1 MTQRELRDQIF
12 KVLFEHELTNNDINQ
27 RKLEILESMNT
38 SSSKKIFFEKYIDG
52 VVLNEPK
59 IKEEIKNNI
68 KGWSFLNL
76 GITERVILK
85 MAFYE
90 ILIDEIGEEIAIN
103 EAIELSKIYGDENTK
118 NFINGILADLVRN
131 KE

>member
-12 KVLFEHELTNNDINQ
+12 KLLFEHELTNNDINQ
-27 RKLEILESMNT
+27 RKLEILESMDI
-38 SSSKKIFFEKYIDG
+38 SASKKIFFEKYIDG
-52 VVLNEPK
+52 VVSTEQK
-59 IKEEIKNNI
+59 IKDEIKTKI

-76 GITERVILK
+76 GTTERVILK

-118 NFINGILADLVRN
+118 TFINGILADLVRN

>member
-12 KVLFEHELTNNDINQ
+12 KLLFEYELTNNDINQ
-27 RKLEILESMNT
+27 RKLEILENIDISA
-38 SSSKKIFFEKYIDG
+38 SKKIFFEKYIDG
-52 VVLNEPK
+52 VVSNEQK
-59 IKEEIKNNI
+59 IKDEIKNKI

-76 GITERVILK
+76 GTAERVILK

-118 NFINGILADLVRN
+118 TFINGILADLVRN

>member
-118 NFINGILADLVRN
+118 TFINGILADLVRN

>member
-38 SSSKKIFFEKYIDG
+38 SSSKKIFFEKYVDG

>member
-52 VVLNEPK
+52 VILNESK

>member
-12 KVLFEHELTNNDINQ
+12 KVLFEYELTNNDINQ
-27 RKLEILESMNT
+27 RKIEVLENMDISA
-38 SSSKKIFFEKYIDG
+38 SKRIFFEKYVDG
-52 VVLNEPK
+52 VVLNDQK
-59 IKEEIKNNI
+59 IKEEIKNKI

-76 GITERVILK
+76 GTTEKVILK

-90 ILIDEIGEEIAIN
+90 ILIDGVGEEIAIN
-103 EAIELSKIYGDENTK
+103 EAIELSKVYGDENTK

-131 KE
+131 K

>member
-38 SSSKKIFFEKYIDG
+38 RSSKKIFFEKYIDG
-52 VVLNEPK
+52 VILNEPK

-118 NFINGILADLVRN
+118 TFINGILADLVRN

>member
-27 RKLEILESMNT
+27 RKLEILESINT

>member
-12 KVLFEHELTNNDINQ
+12 KVLFEYELTNNDIHQKKIEVLDNI
-27 RKLEILESMNT
+27 EISA
-38 SSSKKIFFEKYIDG
+38 SKRIFFEKYVDG
-52 VVLNEPK
+52 VVLNDQK
-59 IKEEIKNNI
+59 IKEEIKNKI

-76 GITERVILK
+76 GTAEKVILK

-90 ILIDEIGEEIAIN
+90 ILIDGVGEEIAIN
-103 EAIELSKIYGDENTK
+103 EAIELSKVYGDENTK

-131 KE
+131 K

>member
-12 KVLFEHELTNNDINQ
+12 KLLFEHELTNNDINQ
-27 RKLEILESMNT
+27 RKLEILESMDI
-38 SSSKKIFFEKYIDG
+38 SASKKIFFEKYIDG
-52 VVLNEPK
+52 VVSNEQK
-59 IKEEIKNNI
+59 IKDEIKNKI

-103 EAIELSKIYGDENTK
+103 EAIVLSKIYGDENTK
-118 NFINGILADLVRN
+118 TFINGILADLVRN
-131 KE
+131 K

>member
-12 KVLFEHELTNNDINQ
+12 KLLFEHELTNNDINQ
-27 RKLEILESMNT
+27 RKIEVLENMDISA
-38 SSSKKIFFEKYIDG
+38 SKRIFFEKYVDG
-52 VVLNEPK
+52 VVLNDQK
-59 IKEEIKNNI
+59 IKEEIKNKI

-76 GITERVILK
+76 GTAEKVILK

-90 ILIDEIGEEIAIN
+90 ILIDGVGEEIAIN
-103 EAIELSKIYGDENTK
+103 EAIELSKVYGDENTK

-131 KE
+131 K

>member
-12 KVLFEHELTNNDINQ
+12 KLLFEHELTNNDINQ

-103 EAIELSKIYGDENTK
+103 EAIDLSKIYGDENT
-118 NFINGILADLVRN
+118 NTFINGILADLVRN

>member
-12 KVLFEHELTNNDINQ
+12 KLLFEHELTNNDINQ
-27 RKLEILESMNT
+27 RKLEILESMDI
-38 SSSKKIFFEKYIDG
+38 SASKKIFFEKYIDG
-52 VVLNEPK
+52 VVSNEQK
-59 IKEEIKNNI
+59 IKDEIKNKI

-118 NFINGILADLVRN
+118 TFINGILADLVRN
-131 KE
+131 K

>member
-12 KVLFEHELTNNDINQ
+12 KLLFEHELTNNDINQ
-27 RKLEILESMNT
+27 RKLEILESMDI
-38 SSSKKIFFEKYIDG
+38 SASKKIFFEKYIDG
-52 VVLNEPK
+52 VVSNEQK
-59 IKEEIKNNI
+59 IKDEIKNKI

-103 EAIELSKIYGDENTK
+103 DAIELSKIYGDENTK
-118 NFINGILADLVRN
+118 TFINGILADLVRN
-131 KE
+131 K

>member
-12 KVLFEHELTNNDINQ
+12 KLLFEHELTNNDINQ
-27 RKLEILESMNT
+27 RKLEILESMDI
-38 SSSKKIFFEKYIDG
+38 SASKKIFFEKYIDG

-118 NFINGILADLVRN
+118 TFINGILADLVRN

>member
-1 MTQRELRDQIF
+1 M
-12 KVLFEHELTNNDINQ
+12 DI
-27 RKLEILESMNT
+27 SA
-38 SSSKKIFFEKYIDG
+38 SKKIFFEKYIDG
-52 VVLNEPK
+52 VVSNEQK
-59 IKEEIKNNI
+59 IKDEIKNKI

-76 GITERVILK
+76 GTTERVILK

-118 NFINGILADLVRN
+118 TFINGILADLVRN

>member
-12 KVLFEHELTNNDINQ
+12 KLLFEHELTNNDINQ
-27 RKLEILESMNT
+27 RKLEILENIDISA
-38 SSSKKIFFEKYIDG
+38 SKKIFFEKYIDG
-52 VVLNEPK
+52 VISNEQK
-59 IKEEIKNNI
+59 IKDEIKNKI

-76 GITERVILK
+76 GTTERVILK

-118 NFINGILADLVRN
+118 TFINGILADLVRN

>member
-12 KVLFEHELTNNDINQ
+12 KLLFEHELTNNDINQ
-27 RKLEILESMNT
+27 RKLEILENIDISA
-38 SSSKKIFFEKYIDG
+38 SKKIFFEKYIDG
-52 VVLNEPK
+52 VVSNEQK
-59 IKEEIKNNI
+59 IKDEIKNKI

-118 NFINGILADLVRN
+118 TFINGILADLVRN
-131 KE
+131 K

>member
-38 SSSKKIFFEKYIDG
+38 SSSKKIFFEKYIYG

>member
-59 IKEEIKNNI
+59 IKEEIKNSI

>member
-27 RKLEILESMNT
+27 RKLEILESINT

-118 NFINGILADLVRN
+118 TFINGILADLVRN

>member
-12 KVLFEHELTNNDINQ
+12 KLLFEHELTNNDINQ
-27 RKLEILESMNT
+27 RKLEILESMDI
-38 SSSKKIFFEKYIDG
+38 SASKKIFFEKYIDG
-52 VVLNEPK
+52 VVSNEQK
-59 IKEEIKNNI
+59 IKDEIKNKI

-118 NFINGILADLVRN
+118 TFINGILADLVRN

>member
-12 KVLFEHELTNNDINQ
+12 KVLFEYELTNNDINQ
-27 RKLEILESMNT
+27 RKIEVLENMDISA
-38 SSSKKIFFEKYIDG
+38 SKRIFFEKYVDG
-52 VVLNEPK
+52 VVLNDQK
-59 IKEEIKNNI
+59 IKEEIKNKI

-76 GITERVILK
+76 GTAEKVILK

-90 ILIDEIGEEIAIN
+90 ILIDGVGEEIAIN
-103 EAIELSKIYGDENTK
+103 EAIELSKVYGDENTK

-131 KE
+131 K